1 MTGRPDDWRLPP
13 GRLVDVG
20 SRGEMFVRE
29 ALGPLG
35 ARAVVLLH
43 GWTSTADITW
53 YGVFGLLGEHF
64 RVVAPDLRGHGLGPR
79 SGRRA
84 TLDDVVEDVA
94 ELIRALDVAPVAVVG
109 YSLGGAVAQRLA
121 REHQDLIAGVVLCAS
136 ASRFTAVPIT
146 RRWTR
151 ILDGICKMAST
162 LPDALSSVL
171 AEGIMRLLY
180 GWDGFQRWAVPLMRR
195 HRWSNLL
202 YLAAD
207 LATYDST
214 EWIGEIEAPMA
225 VLMTEDDVHVPTT
238 RQADLADECGA
249 RVFQMSGGHSACLSD
264 PDHFASVLLEA
275 CEHVL
280 GADASHAAGNRAGG
294 RPGRSPVEA
303 AFRVVPR
310 AESA

>member
-1 MTGRPDDWRLPP
+1 MTARPDDWRLPP

-29 ALGPLG
+29 VAGPPG
-35 ARAVVLLH
+35 APAVLLLH

-79 SGRRA
+79 AGRKA
-84 TLDDVVEDVA
+84 SLDDVVEDVA
-94 ELIRALDVAPVAVVG
+94 ELTRTLGIGPVAVVG
-109 YSLGGAVAQRLA
+109 YSLGGAVAQRLG
-121 REHQDLIAGVVLCAS
+121 REHEDLVAGVVLCAS

-146 RRWTR
+146 PRWTR
-151 ILDGICKMAST
+151 ILDGICRFASVI
-162 LPDALSSVL
+162 PDAVSSVA
-171 AEGIMRLLY
+171 AEVLMRLLY

-195 HRWSNLL
+195 HRWSNVL

-214 EWIGEIEAPMA
+214 EWIGEVKAPMA
-225 VLMTEDDVHVPTT
+225 VLLTADDVHVPTE
-238 RQADLADECGA
+238 RQAHLAGVCGA
-249 RVFQMSGGHSACLSD
+249 RVFEMSGGHSACLSD

-275 CEHVL
+275 CEFVL
-280 GADASHAAGNRAGG
+280 GIPPSRYGTGPAGTT
-294 RPGRSPVEA
+294 PQTP
-303 AFRVVPR
+303 FR

>member
-1 MTGRPDDWRLPP
+1 MTARPDDWRLPA
-13 GRLVDVG
+13 GHLLDVP

-29 ALGPLG
+29 VPGPPG
-35 ARAVVLLH
+35 APAVLLLH

-64 RVVAPDLRGHGLGPR
+64 RVIAPDLRGHGLGPR

-84 TLDDVVEDVA
+84 SLDDVVEDVVA
-94 ELIRALDVAPVAVVG
+94 LIGRLELGPVALVG

-121 REHQDLIAGVVLCAS
+121 REHRELVAGVVLCAS

-146 RRWTR
+146 PRWTR
-151 ILDGICKMAST
+151 ILERICKFASIF
-162 LPDALSSVL
+162 PDVVSAVV
-171 AEGIMRLLY
+171 AEAIMRLLY
-180 GWDGFQRWAVPLMRR
+180 GWDGFQRWALPLMRR
-195 HRWSNLL
+195 HRWSNVL

-214 EWIGEIEAPMA
+214 AWIGEIEVPMA
-225 VLMTEDDVHVPTT
+225 VLVTADDVHVPTD
-238 RQADLADECGA
+238 RQAHLAGACGA
-249 RVFQMSGGHSACLSD
+249 RVFEMSGGHSACLSD
-264 PDHFASVLLEA
+264 PDHFASVLFEA

-280 GADASHAAGNRAGG
+280 GSSAGRCG
-294 RPGRSPVEA
+294 PRSAPTA
-303 AFRVVPR
+303 PATPFR